1 MRLKETI
8 RLVKEALQNP
18 HLYSESEI
26 AYMKKSLDLAIIQ
39 LARKKYKNKQKGFG
53 NYENTNSQTN

>member
-26 AYMKKSLDLAIIQ
+26 AYMKKSLDLAVVE

-53 NYENTNSQTN
+53 NYEDSNSQSS

>member
-8 RLVKEALQNP
+8 RLVKEALENP

-53 NYENTNSQTN
+53 NYEDPDS

>member
-18 HLYSESEI
+18 HLYSEAEI
-26 AYMKKSLDLAIIQ
+26 AYMKKSLDMALIER
-39 LARKKYKNKQKGFG
+39 ARKQYKNKQKGFG
-53 NYENTNSQTN
+53 NYEDPNSQTN